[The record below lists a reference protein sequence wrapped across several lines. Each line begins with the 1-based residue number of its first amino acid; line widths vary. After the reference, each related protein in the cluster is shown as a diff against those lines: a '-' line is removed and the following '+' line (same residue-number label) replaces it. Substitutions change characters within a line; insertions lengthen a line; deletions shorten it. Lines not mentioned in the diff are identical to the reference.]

1 MLLAKDFKTA
11 VAVVIAVAGLLG
23 FGTANAAVHLSE
35 DNAGGDA
42 ASNPIFFAAEL
53 YPGILPDSPSREG
66 GTPIATTTEEYSAA
80 VAIGNLG
87 TDATTGGGVD
97 LALLNDDR
105 YFIRFDLT
113 GGAKFSANFDGD
125 PIIRRGATALY
136 TATQRVRGGR
146 DDDASGIW
154 SFSVCGT
161 GDTCTGSNPGLGQQ
175 TDSATVTEGDFVV
188 DIPVPAGE
196 WTVEMSRNALR
207 DADIMLPRGASATE
221 RSCYSL
227 RFRLYDN
234 QTSARN
240 ALDAVIDAQAVFMCL
255 VPTLSASVTAPQ
267 TLTASVAEG
276 FRRFLGDSPA
286 SGRLATAN
294 VAVAKT
300 ASWTRASVPPARA
313 NIPIQDPEDGDAF
326 ADGDVLKDVE
336 FSLTGTFTHSSP
348 FGFGEFK
355 LGSTTMTRLD
365 AAGDEITTAANK
377 TAEGKAS
384 TAEVMATVTTAGMHA
399 ITVDVSGN
407 NASSDENIY
416 EAIGAGSYMAAYEID
431 QVDPGSKQ
439 GNEQNPEGGSA
450 LKAGTIMRDGTTVRI
465 GYLQTITEL
474 ERNGDTIGWNQR
486 LVITNH
492 GSISADVT
500 LGDFKAEG
508 DAEVM
513 CKAADPMNSMHMMDG
528 EPMWTCNDDNDM
540 VMTTIAANSQLVL
553 RVADIIEGAN
563 RTAGMVT
570 IAQDSSQISIAST
583 HVTLPGGQ
591 TDTVRYWPLQ

>member
-23 FGTANAAVHLSE
+23 FGTANAAVLLSE
-35 DNAGGDA
+35 ENPAGMP
-42 ASNPIFFAAEL
+42 ASNPMFFAAEL
-53 YPGILPDSPSREG
+53 YPGILAASPSREG
-66 GTPIATTTEEYSAA
+66 GQPVATSSLTSAYRPHVEVGDLNA
-80 VAIGNLG
+80 AA
-87 TDATTGGGVD
+87 DAGGVD
-97 LALLNDDR
+97 ISLLPGER
-105 YFIRFDLT
+105 YFVRFDLT
-113 GGAKFSANFDGD
+113 GGAEFGSYSDD
-125 PIIRRGATALY
+125 PLVRRGADGSELY
-136 TATQRVRGGR
+136 TRTDRVRGGR
-146 DDDASGIW
+146 DGDDHGIWTFTVADGSGADDDASA
-154 SFSVCGT
+154 S
-161 GDTCTGSNPGLGQQ
+161 DNDSNVDVL
-175 TDSATVTEGDFVV
+175 VTSR
-188 DIPVPAGE
+188 A
-196 WTVEMSRNALR
+196 WTVEIASSRLR
-207 DADIMLPRGASATE
+207 NGGVRVPRGQSATD
-221 RSCYSL
+221 RTCYNL
-227 RFRLYDN
+227 RFRLYDDS
-234 QTSARN
+234 TSARN
-240 ALDAVIDAQAVFMCL
+240 ALDPLVDAQAVYMCF
-255 VPTLSASVTAPQ
+255 VPVISADVTGSQ

-276 FRRFLGDSPA
+276 FRRFTGDSPT
-286 SGRLATAN
+286 SGRLATAK
-294 VAVAKT
+294 VTVAK
-300 ASWTRASVPPARA
+300 AAAWTRPSTPPARA
-313 NIPIQDPEDGDAF
+313 MIPIQDPEDGEPF

-365 AAGDEITTAANK
+365 ADGDPLTAEVEK

-384 TAEVMATVTTAGMHA
+384 TASVMATVTAAGEMA
-399 ITVDVSGN
+399 ISVDVSGN
-407 NASSDENIY
+407 NASSDTNVY
-416 EAIGAGSYMAAYEID
+416 EAIGAGSYMAAFEID
-431 QVDPGSKQ
+431 QVDPGKGQ
-439 GNEQNPEGGSA
+439 GTEQNPEGGSGK
-450 LKAGTIMRDGTTVRI
+450 KAGTIMRDGTTVRI

-474 ERNGDTIGWNQR
+474 ERDGDTIGWNQR

-492 GSISADVT
+492 GSIAADVT

-528 EPMWTCNDDNDM
+528 EPMWTCDDNDE

>member
-23 FGTANAAVHLSE
+23 FGTANATVYLSE
-35 DNAGGDA
+35 TSAGGAA
-42 ASNPIFFAAEL
+42 ASNPVIFAAEL
-53 YPGILPDSPSREG
+53 YPGILPASPSREG
-66 GTPIATTTEEYSAA
+66 GSPTAT
-80 VAIGNLG
+80 G
-87 TDATTGGGVD
+87 TLAHTLFVVHEDVD
-97 LALLNDDR
+97 VALLDGER
-105 YFIRFDLT
+105 YYLRFDLV
-113 GGAKFSANFDGD
+113 GGAKFGSGFAGNASVY
-125 PIIRRGATALY
+125 RGSPELRNNAT
-136 TATQRVRGGR
+136 RVRGGR
-146 DDDASGIW
+146 DGDDHGIWTVSVDGAESNDDAAGQ
-154 SFSVCGT
+154 G
-161 GDTCTGSNPGLGQQ
+161 GGS
-175 TDSATVTEGDFVV
+175 TDD
-188 DIPVPAGE
+188 PVIDETLTAGE
-196 WTVEMSRNALR
+196 WNVDLGGGTFRNMGG
-207 DADIMLPRGASATE
+207 IELPRGLSATE
-221 RSCYSL
+221 RTCYSI
-227 RFRLYDN
+227 RFRVYDELV
-234 QTSARN
+234 SARN
-240 ALDAVIDAQAVFMCL
+240 ALESIVDAQAVLTCF
-255 VPTLSASVTAPQ
+255 VPTVSASVTGPQ

-276 FRRFLGDSPA
+276 FRRFTGDSPA
-286 SGRLATAN
+286 SGTLATAK
-294 VAVAKT
+294 VTVAKT
-300 ASWTRASVPPARA
+300 FAWTRASVPPARA
-313 NIPIQDPEDGDAF
+313 MLPIQNPADGDVF
-326 ADGDVLKDVE
+326 ADADVLKDVE

-365 AAGDEITTAANK
+365 ADGDPLTADANK

-384 TAEVMATVTTAGMHA
+384 TASVMATVTAAGEMA
-399 ITVDVSGN
+399 ISVDVSGN
-407 NASSDENIY
+407 NASSDENVY

-431 QVDPGSKQ
+431 QVDPGKGQ
-439 GNEQNPEGGSA
+439 GTEQNPEGGSA
-450 LKAGTIMRDGTTVRI
+450 IKAGTINRDGTTVRI

-474 ERNGDTIGWNQR
+474 ERDGDTIGWNQR

-500 LGDFKAEG
+500 LGDFNAEG

-513 CKAADPMNSMHMMDG
+513 CKAVDPMNSMHMMDG

-563 RTAGMVT
+563 RTSGMVT

>member
-11 VAVVIAVAGLLG
+11 VAAVIAVAGLLG
-23 FGTANAAVHLSE
+23 FGTVNADVLLSE
-35 DNAGGDA
+35 DNPAGMP
-42 ASNPIFFAAEL
+42 ASNPLFFAAEL
-53 YPGILPDSPSREG
+53 YPGTLNASPSREG
-66 GTPIATTTEEYSAA
+66 GTPVATSSTVSAYQALTEVGDLNAAGTEGGIDIALLSGERYFARFDWTNGAEFGGFTGDPLVRYDA
-80 VAIGNLG
+80 
-87 TDATTGGGVD
+87 DAT
-97 LALLNDDR
+97 
-105 YFIRFDLT
+105 
-113 GGAKFSANFDGD
+113 AKYS
-125 PIIRRGATALY
+125 PM
-136 TATQRVRGGR
+136 QRMRGGR
-146 DDDASGIW
+146 DGDDHGIW
-154 SFSVCGT
+154 TFTVQT
-161 GDTCTGSNPGLGQQ
+161 LAVGDRDGDNPG
-175 TDSATVTEGDFVV
+175 TDNDVDTASA
-188 DIPVPAGE
+188 AGA
-196 WTVEMSRNALR
+196 WTVHIGANQLR
-207 DADIMLPRGASATE
+207 GGSVRVPRGQSATE

-234 QTSARN
+234 STSARN
-240 ALDAVIDAQAVFMCL
+240 ALDGIIDAQAVWMCF
-255 VPTLSASVTAPQ
+255 VPVISADVTGSQ

-276 FRRFLGDSPA
+276 FRRFTGDSPA
-286 SGRLATAN
+286 SGRLATAK
-294 VAVAKT
+294 VTVAKT
-300 ASWTRASVPPARA
+300 ASWTRPSNPPARA
-313 NIPIQDPEDGDAF
+313 NIPIMDPDDGDAF
-326 ADGDVLKDVE
+326 ADADVLKNVE

-365 AAGDEITTAANK
+365 ANGDPLTADANK

-384 TAEVMATVTTAGMHA
+384 TASVMATVTTAGDRA

-407 NASSDENIY
+407 NVSSDTNVY
-416 EAIGAGSYMAAYEID
+416 EAIGAGSYMAAFEID
-431 QVDPGSKQ
+431 QVDPGTGQ
-439 GNEQNPEGGSA
+439 GTEQNPEGVTG
-450 LKAGTIMRDGTTVRI
+450 KRAGTIMRDGTTVRI
-465 GYLQTITEL
+465 GYLQTITSL
-474 ERNGDTIGWNQR
+474 ERDGDTIGWNQR

-513 CKAADPMNSMHMMDG
+513 CKAADPMNSMHMVDG

-563 RTAGMVT
+563 RTAGTVT